1 MEFVGMI
8 NATCHVCWILYE
20 GHFYIH
26 FIAKYNSICL
36 WYLLTMSTISFDE
49 FDQSIKLVSDLVY
62 ETELVHYKDNVYL
75 KKESNQITGS
85 FKWRGVLFSIMTAF
99 EKLLTQ
105 NIDESQPFYMV
116 TQSTG
121 NHGIAV
127 IHAVNLM
134 RLYYT
139 YKYPYEKDTWKSVYP
154 CVFGNAYIKPS
165 KFEKM
170 QNEIAQFHDGH
181 KCILD
186 CSAKNYAEA
195 LSKREEFLET
205 NQGMYMSHGG
215 KDIMTGYGSL
225 AREIQSQI
233 PSEKSVTVITAIG
246 AGGPIGL
253 GTYFEYCPK
262 YSLVVSQTRE
272 FNAFVRGLESKQI
285 EYNPTDVQPELS
297 DGIAVDKPEEYALKE
312 AIRLGI
318 QGVTVDSADVGMIHD
333 ETGLGGSSCI
343 AFAAL
348 DKIDID
354 TDIVV
359 ILDCEGNWNE

>member
-1 MEFVGMI
+1 
-8 NATCHVCWILYE
+8 
-20 GHFYIH
+20 
-26 FIAKYNSICL
+26 
-36 WYLLTMSTISFDE
+36 MSISFDE
-49 FDQSIKLVSDLVY
+49 FDKSIQLIAELVY
-62 ETELVHYKDNVYL
+62 ETELVHYKDNIFL

-99 EKLLTQ
+99 ENLLNQ
-105 NIDESQPFYMV
+105 YIDETQPFYMV

-134 RLYYT
+134 RVYYS
-139 YKYPYEKDTWKSVYP
+139 YKYPYEEDKWKSVYP

-170 QNEIAQFHDGH
+170 QNEIAEFSNGH
-181 KCILD
+181 KCVLD

-195 LSKREEFLET
+195 LSKRETFLET
-205 NQGMYMSHGG
+205 NQGVYMSHGG

-233 PSEKSVTVITAIG
+233 PEGKSVTVITAIG

-253 GTYFEYCPK
+253 GAYFEYC
-262 YSLVVSQTRE
+262 SNCELVVSQTRE
-272 FNAFVRGLESKQI
+272 FNAFIRGLESKQI
-285 EYNPTDVQPELS
+285 EYNPTNIQPELS
-297 DGIAVDKPEEYALKE
+297 DGIAVDKPEEYALNE
-312 AIRLGI
+312 AIRLGVR
-318 QGVTVDSADVGMIHD
+318 GVTVESANVGVIHD
-333 ETGLGGSSCI
+333 EMGLGGSSCI

-359 ILDCEGNWNE
+359 ILDCEGNC